1 MTAVTD
7 LDLPAFS
14 YTDPE
19 IRGPRFHEAMRALAA
34 EHWLARDDM
43 AVFVLDREA
52 VSFFLRSK
60 ATTFPGM
67 MVAEVFGV
75 TEGPLAEEIRHNI
88 LHVNGDDHRRL
99 RNLVNP
105 AFTPRAADRW
115 RPAMRGFLAQLWAQV
130 GEEGRCEF
138 VDAFAKP
145 YPSLMM
151 ATVMGAPLE
160 SAPRL
165 HEWST
170 WIQKQFSAD
179 LVTER
184 ERIEQACA
192 EFYAFAGEL
201 LEARRREPREDL
213 VSQLIAARDGDD
225 RLSETELVNLVL
237 NVLVGG
243 VDTTQSQ
250 LSHAIR
256 LFAEHPD
263 QWARLRADPSLA
275 GAAVEEVLRYEP
287 ITPFTARVTLE
298 DIEFRDVLF
307 PKGTIVM
314 VAAFTAN
321 RDGVEPDAF
330 DISAQRDG
338 KPYTFGAGIHYC
350 LGSNLAKAELEEGLT
365 FLAQRMPELA
375 LDAAPVFDSING
387 IYGLLELP
395 VRW

>member
-1 MTAVTD
+1 
-7 LDLPAFS
+7 
-14 YTDPE
+14 
-19 IRGPRFHEAMRALAA
+19 
-34 EHWLARDDM
+34 
-43 AVFVLDREA
+43 
-52 VSFFLRSK
+52 
-60 ATTFPGM
+60 
-67 MVAEVFGV
+67 
-75 TEGPLAEEIRHNI
+75 
-88 LHVNGDDHRRL
+88 
-99 RNLVNP
+99 
-105 AFTPRAADRW
+105 
-115 RPAMRGFLAQLWAQV
+115 
-130 GEEGRCEF
+130 
-138 VDAFAKP
+138 
-145 YPSLMM
+145 
-151 ATVMGAPLE
+151 MGAPLE

-321 RDGVEPDAF
+321 RDGVEPDVF
-330 DISAQRDG
+330 DITAQRDG